1 MRRIIRSIH
10 PLVPDG
16 SLNNLFS
23 VSPAVM
29 NKFLYRRPVL
39 SETDFGLFYQGENE
53 GGLHLLA
60 VIDADA
66 HLG

>member
-10 PLVPDG
+10 PLVSDG
-16 SLNNLFS
+16 SLNNIFS
-23 VSPAVM
+23 VSPPVM
-29 NKFLYRRPVL
+29 NVFLYCRPVL
-39 SETDFGLFYQGENE
+39 TEADVGLFYQGENE